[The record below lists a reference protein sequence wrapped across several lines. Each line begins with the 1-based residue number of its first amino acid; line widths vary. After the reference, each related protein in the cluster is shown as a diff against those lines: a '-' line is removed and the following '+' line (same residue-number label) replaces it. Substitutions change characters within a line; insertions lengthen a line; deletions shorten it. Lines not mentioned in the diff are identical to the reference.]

1 MLAALQRHMPASI
14 GWTKPE
20 GGMYVSVTLP
30 EPMNGAALLK
40 RAVAEQNVA
49 FVPGRA
55 FYHDGSGANTI
66 RLSYSLP
73 EPDQIAEG
81 IRRLAALL

>member
-1 MLAALQRHMPASI
+1 
-14 GWTKPE
+14 
-20 GGMYVSVTLP
+20 
-30 EPMNGAALLK
+30 
-40 RAVAEQNVA
+40 
-49 FVPGRA
+49 VPGRA